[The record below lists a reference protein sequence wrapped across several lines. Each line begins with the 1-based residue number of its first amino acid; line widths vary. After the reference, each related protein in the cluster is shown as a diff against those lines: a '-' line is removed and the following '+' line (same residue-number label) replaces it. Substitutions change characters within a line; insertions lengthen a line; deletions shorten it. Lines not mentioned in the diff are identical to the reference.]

1 MGNLNYEPLI
11 RDMTWSFSRV
21 ASFGEC
27 PYRWFLTYIREKPDE
42 DRFYAS
48 YGTFVHKLLAR
59 FYRGELPKEK
69 LVSEFLSG
77 FRDEVKGTRPS
88 PEIASKYVKE
98 GADYFRNFRP
108 FECEVVGVEKQ
119 IDFDVL
125 GIPFTGYI
133 DLLVKTEDGL
143 FIVDHKS
150 RVVKPRDPFSHRV
163 TKADEIREEM
173 LLQLYLY
180 AEAVRQSY
188 GEYPAALVFN
198 CFRNGTTVEELFDE
212 EKCRAALRWAKES
225 VEEITKTEDFEANPE
240 WFRCRWLCGRSRWC
254 EEGWET

>member
-42 DRFYAS
+42 DQFYAS
-48 YGTFVHKLLAR
+48 YGTFMHKLLAE
-59 FYRGELPKEK
+59 FYRGELPKER

-77 FRDEVKGTRPS
+77 FREEVKGIRPS
-88 PEIASKYVKE
+88 PEIAAKYVKE
-98 GADYFRNFRP
+98 GADYFRSFRP
-108 FECEVVGVEKQ
+108 LEFEVVGVEEHV
-119 IDFDVL
+119 DFDVL

-133 DLLVKTEDGL
+133 DLLGKTEDGYV
-143 FIVDHKS
+143 IVDHKS
-150 RVVKPRDPFSHRV
+150 RALKPRDPFSVKV
-163 TKADEIREEM
+163 TKADEVREEM
-173 LLQLYLY
+173 LRQLYLY
-180 AEAVRQSY
+180 AEAVRQIH
-188 GEYPAALVFN
+188 GEYPVCLVLN
-198 CFRNGTTVEELFDE
+198 CFRNGQLIEEPFDAN
-212 EKCRAALRWAKES
+212 KCAAVLGWAKEC
-225 VEEITKTEDFEANPE
+225 VEEIAKTEDFEANPE